1 MKPIIAIISALVS
14 VPVFGAQLNF
24 NGLNSPA
31 VAVEAAPSTG
41 LEGIY
46 VVDGTAGLTVTIDGA
61 QSVDWSVYGAAGA
74 AYAEPAGHGTSLA
87 LDDGDTGVVATYGGR
102 SYYFW
107 IVDYTHH
114 AYDVSAINFAAEQD
128 CDRTMI
134 DVTGAADR
142 IVCYDINA
150 RPVEI
155 DRGIKLSYMTLV
167 YDETTASYRQ
177 TEVTED
183 LDYLR
188 PTLSV
193 DAPYCDSSFKLTG
206 DRFLEAWGR
215 GQTVES
221 PVFTTRHVAAE
232 TSAEQQRRDVANE
245 QKDDAAALGGSAPCE
260 IDFHAAVTDAAI
272 FHEWQFSHYPEFD
285 PVYDRYTEL
294 DMNYTF
300 QDQGTTYVRLYCAD
314 ADGTCEY
321 YGPTYEVFIGES
333 KLDCPNAF
341 TPTSTPGINDEWR
354 VSYKSIVSFEC
365 HIFNRWG
372 TEMFSFTD
380 PSQGWD
386 GKYRGKYVPAGVY
399 YYVIKA
405 TGADG
410 REYKLSGDINI
421 IGLSDRNGSSTSAPA
436 E

>member
-1 MKPIIAIISALVS
+1 
-14 VPVFGAQLNF
+14 
-24 NGLNSPA
+24 
-31 VAVEAAPSTG
+31 
-41 LEGIY
+41 
-46 VVDGTAGLTVTIDGA
+46 
-61 QSVDWSVYGAAGA
+61 
-74 AYAEPAGHGTSLA
+74 
-87 LDDGDTGVVATYGGR
+87 
-102 SYYFW
+102 
-107 IVDYTHH
+107 
-114 AYDVSAINFAAEQD
+114 
-128 CDRTMI
+128 
-134 DVTGAADR
+134 
-142 IVCYDINA
+142 
-150 RPVEI
+150 
-155 DRGIKLSYMTLV
+155 MTLV
-167 YDETTASYRQ
+167 YDETTAAYRQ

-294 DMNYTF
+294 DINYIF

-399 YYVIKA
+399 FYVIKA